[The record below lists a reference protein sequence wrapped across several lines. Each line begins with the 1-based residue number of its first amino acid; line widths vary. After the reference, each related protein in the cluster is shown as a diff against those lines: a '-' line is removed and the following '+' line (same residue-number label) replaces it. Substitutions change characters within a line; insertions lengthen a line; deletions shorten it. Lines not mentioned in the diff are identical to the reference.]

1 MDHTVSHNAFNVLFI
16 LSFFATFAVMMVRFA

>member
-16 LSFFATFAVMMVRFA
+16 LSFLATFAVMMLRFA